1 MNKQTK
7 MDKSKVIKK
16 VSDLSGVDMPDCE
29 KVLDAFEY
37 IVTGYCF
44 FKSIS
49 GSFKS
54 ISGSTKQIVE
64 LPYIAKK

>member
-1 MNKQTK
+1 

-29 KVLDAFEY
+29 KVLNAFEY
-37 IVTGYCF
+37 IITGYCF

-49 GSFKS
+49 GS
-54 ISGSTKQIVE
+54 TNQIVE
-64 LPYIAKK
+64 LPFINKRTKK